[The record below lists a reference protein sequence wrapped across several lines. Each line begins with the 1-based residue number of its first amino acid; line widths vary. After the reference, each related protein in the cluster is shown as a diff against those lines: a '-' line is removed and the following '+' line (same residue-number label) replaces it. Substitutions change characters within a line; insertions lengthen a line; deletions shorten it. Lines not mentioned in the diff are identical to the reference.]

1 MFFVFLITTLILNYI
16 ILSDGVSVEEMAA
29 EVNKR
34 TDALENAQRE
44 LRDRQSLNRALKHSI
59 KRRLLKWHDFR
70 RHIALRC
77 KIYFQFHLSQR
88 GYYGKVLFDHPNEQL
103 QLKVSSATAVGCN
116 LTASNHWC
124 NSSLFL
130 RSSGTNG

>member
-44 LRDRQSLNRALKHSI
+44 LRDMQSLNRALKHSI

-77 KIYFQFHLSQR
+77 KIYFQSR
-88 GYYGKVLFDHPNEQL
+88 PM
-103 QLKVSSATAVGCN
+103 SATRAVFVVPDPTGRGRMFWRRVRGMQK
-116 LTASNHWC
+116 LYLRFQYQSVGQAYPE
-124 NSSLFL
+124 L
-130 RSSGTNG
+130 RSSK